1 MDRADS
7 GCHHLGWMPFPAE
20 KRMLE
25 LRLLARRLALT
36 PPSSLR
42 DELLARTRRRMV
54 EIEARD
60 ELDPPSPIRDRPAT

>member
-1 MDRADS
+1 
-7 GCHHLGWMPFPAE
+7 
-20 KRMLE
+20 MLE

-60 ELDPPSPIRDRPAT
+60 ELDPPSPIRGRPAT